1 VTGSDFNDK
10 VKILS
15 DLWMNYRDDEEF
27 EDFCDY
33 NDIGLPLAY
42 FVSSNLVTLSDIAE
56 IYINETFDLLCAAL
70 SLPNIETY
78 TSLEEMFALSNQL
91 NKE

>member
-1 VTGSDFNDK
+1 MTSFENK
-10 VKILS
+10 CKILS

-42 FVSSNLVTLSDIAE
+42 FVSADLVTLNQIAE
-56 IYINETFDLLCAAL
+56 IYISETFDLLCAAL
-70 SLPNIETY
+70 GLPLNEAY
-78 TSLEEMFALSNQL
+78 DSLELMFEVSRMTD
-91 NKE
+91 

>member
-1 VTGSDFNDK
+1 VTSFENK
-10 VKILS
+10 YKILS

-42 FVSSNLVTLSDIAE
+42 FVSADLVKLNDIAE
-56 IYINETFDLLCAAL
+56 VYISETFDLLCAAL
-70 SLPNIETY
+70 GLPLNEAY
-78 TSLEEMFALSNQL
+78 DSLELMFEVSRMQ
-91 NKE
+91 E

>member
-1 VTGSDFNDK
+1 MTSFENK
-10 VKILS
+10 YKILS

-42 FVSSNLVTLSDIAE
+42 FVSADLVKLNDIAE
-56 IYINETFDLLCAAL
+56 VYISETFDLLCAAL
-70 SLPNIETY
+70 GLPLNEAY
-78 TSLEEMFALSNQL
+78 DSLELMFEVSRMQ
-91 NKE
+91 E

>member
-1 VTGSDFNDK
+1 MTSFENK
-10 VKILS
+10 CKILS

-42 FVSSNLVTLSDIAE
+42 FVSADLVTLNQIAE
-56 IYINETFDLLCAAL
+56 IYISETFDLLCAAL
-70 SLPNIETY
+70 GLPLNAAY
-78 TSLEEMFALSNQL
+78 DSLELMFEVSRMTD
-91 NKE
+91 

>member
-1 VTGSDFNDK
+1 MTSFENK
-10 VKILS
+10 CKILA

-42 FVSSNLVTLSDIAE
+42 FFTSEIVELLPAAE
-56 IYINETFDLLCAAL
+56 LYISETFDLLCAEL
-70 SLPNIETY
+70 GLPLNEAY
-78 TSLEEMFALSNQL
+78 DGLELMFEVSRMQ
-91 NKE
+91 E

>member
-1 VTGSDFNDK
+1 MTSFENK
-10 VKILS
+10 YKILS

-42 FVSSNLVTLSDIAE
+42 FVSADLVTLNDIAE
-56 IYINETFDLLCAAL
+56 VYISETFDLLCAAL
-70 SLPNIETY
+70 GLPLNEAY
-78 TSLEEMFALSNQL
+78 DSLELMFEVSKMQQ
-91 NKE
+91 